1 MRMRESVKEMFLDW
15 FNNYLTYQAFA
26 DAHGLDYDHALVLI
40 GMGKLYHEEDVIK

>member
-26 DAHGLDYDHALVLI
+26 DAHGLDYDHAALLI
-40 GMGKLYHEEDVIK
+40 GMGKLYHGEDVSK